1 MKWLKH
7 HTDTHTNLK
16 VRSIIR
22 EFGLEGYGLYWIC
35 LEIVGSQGEN
45 YTVKKDKDW
54 KLLLAELSNFDQKK
68 TDDILNKLA
77 ELKLIDKKQLI
88 RGHLSIPK
96 LRDYSDEYTQR
107 VGTKSKKVVLEEKRT
122 EENRIEKKRTDKKRD
137 IPFLIK
143 KIGNGIDQ
151 DNIVES
157 LNVLGI
163 TELTDSQILVVEDWL
178 KLFPSRD
185 YKYHAL
191 KCKTWW
197 KEKGKTWTRPI
208 SAFGNWLEKTKADE
222 HVIKKKSEAY
232 EAEKWKAREIEAE
245 KYTDLPPEKK
255 AELDS
260 RLQALKVSMNRPSKS
275 L

>member
-7 HTDTHTNLK
+7 QTDSRNDLDMQTILQ
-16 VRSIIR
+16 
-22 EFGLEGYGLYWIC
+22 EFGAVGYGIFWMC
-35 LEIVGSQGEN
+35 LELVASQGED
-45 YTVKKDKDW
+45 YQVKKSKNW
-54 KLLLAELSNFDQKK
+54 LKHVSNLSKIDQEE
-68 TDDILNKLA
+68 TEVILNKFA
-77 ELKLIDKKQLI
+77 ELGMINKKSLS
-88 RGHLSIPK
+88 RGNLHVPK
-96 LRDYSDEYTQR
+96 MAKYADEYTH
-107 VGTKSKKVVLEEKRT
+107 KKKKAGDFVPLEEKRT
-122 EENRIEKKRTDKKRD
+122 EENRKEKKRTDKKRD

-157 LNVLGI
+157 LDVLGI

-222 HVIKKKSEAY
+222 HVIKKKSDAY
-232 EAEKWKAREIEAE
+232 ESEKQKARQVEAE

-255 AELDS
+255 AELDAK
-260 RLQALKVSMNRPSKS
+260 LLALKSKIIR
-275 L
+275 